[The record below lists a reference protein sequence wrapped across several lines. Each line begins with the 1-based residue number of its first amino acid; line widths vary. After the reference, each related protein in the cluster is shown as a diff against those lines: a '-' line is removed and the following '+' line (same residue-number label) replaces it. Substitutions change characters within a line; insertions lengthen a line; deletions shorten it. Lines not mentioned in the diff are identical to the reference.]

1 MTVFPYV
8 THTNW
13 KQYNLVFISDD
24 TLEGDIKV
32 YDVKAIKA
40 KRQQE
45 VDKKTKKKKKR
56 FTTTPYMQEI
66 TQFRKVEEGA
76 TPPLASGDTTIDLDK
91 SIGDLKP
98 KWPGFGY
105 PMMNFHENPYE
116 KTVMVNSM
124 NDLEMAEWEMKDYEQ
139 KRHDIAWKKL
149 QATSY
154 EMIDNYYEHLRMLNA
169 FEIIA
174 KSFTHGAKLKR
185 NPMSDEERA
194 RLRALEEEE
203 QARFD
208 VYKRAWDFKGGK
220 AQSVGGYTV
229 GDKTP
234 FVLDWDEMIKRK
246 AIKNSTAGRRAAAR
260 SRNASVA
267 RESSQTSA
275 YDASSRRASTIT
287 PSRSRAG
294 HHAQVKSPKMKG
306 SALSIRQHSLMSAEP
321 VERELK
327 NGLSSGDLSLAE
339 TPDVNLLQTVYVEPS
354 HIVDP
359 L

>member
-1 MTVFPYV
+1 
-8 THTNW
+8 
-13 KQYNLVFISDD
+13 
-24 TLEGDIKV
+24 
-32 YDVKAIKA
+32 
-40 KRQQE
+40 
-45 VDKKTKKKKKR
+45 
-56 FTTTPYMQEI
+56 
-66 TQFRKVEEGA
+66 
-76 TPPLASGDTTIDLDK
+76 
-91 SIGDLKP
+91 
-98 KWPGFGY
+98 
-105 PMMNFHENPYE
+105 MMNFHENPYE